1 MKSKTLFKVLMSPEY
16 DLDTGKTT
24 FAFFEEFNSYSQA
37 VEFIEE
43 EKLTDYRLVKYTW
56 EDITELMDSKK

>member
-1 MKSKTLFKVLMSPEY
+1 MDPVY
-16 DLDTGKTT
+16 DIDTGKTT
-24 FAFFEEFNSYSQA
+24 FQFFEEFNSYAEA